1 MKLHAFDAEDGLFYH
16 LANTYRQIFCSLVAH
31 LIAGL
36 IFVEGLVW
44 FDVFF
49 EGSETLLPTFRFMKR
64 ILQKVD
70 LNCEMMLYMHH
81 MNMF

>member
-1 MKLHAFDAEDGLFYH
+1 MKLHGFDAEDGLFYH

-44 FDVFF
+44 FDVF
-49 EGSETLLPTFRFMKR
+49 MKEVK
-64 ILQKVD
+64 LYLAFLD
-70 LNCEMMLYMHH
+70 LWNEFYNRLI
-81 MNMF
+81 